1 MKVLG
6 ISGRY
11 REAAAAVAID
21 GEVIA
26 AASEDSF
33 VRVAGIGYSQTGGF
47 PQGAVDACLEK
58 TGLTLAEL
66 DRVNVVNDEG
76 TPRAGADDESAGPSS
91 HAHVAGHDALAGA
104 NPVDAIRADAIQAA
118 AGPPDIQTVLV
129 CSAHPPALAAFVRN
143 GGALVPH
150 ARVSGAAEL
159 TSAARSLAASLG
171 IGTDDPFSSLDR
183 LSVGGEPEFESEF
196 AVALSWTRERGVTV
210 ETDHID
216 QLLKKCAEDPARLA
230 DAESLNARVQES
242 RRTLAASF
250 SHALARLIC
259 DVAAGIRPSDGSS
272 MVGLSGS
279 MLANPRFNTELQR
292 LGGGQLLRAALP
304 EPVGRALGA
313 ALSPETRSSHPSQVS
328 PESSARL
335 SGLILGPSFTDYDIK
350 RTLDNC
356 RLDYV
361 YEPDW
366 SRLLGRVSNMLSQG
380 KIIGW
385 FQGPMAF
392 GPRALGSRSVLC
404 DPSARYARQNINEYL
419 RHLPLDEPLPLVFAP
434 SAIAACLGTA
444 ALLPA
449 RVVDCPVNAACR
461 DRLSSALDWR
471 NQVRVQPLDRLEA
484 PVLCD
489 LLERHLE
496 RTRVPALIE
505 INLGGGGEP
514 PACTPRDAVR
524 TVYSSAIDALVMG
537 RFLLMKDYWLLRSES
552 A

>member
-66 DRVNVVNDEG
+66 DRVSVVNDEG
-76 TPRAGADDESAGPSS
+76 TPRAGVDGESGGASS
-91 HAHVAGHDALAGA
+91 PAHAAWHDAFAGA
-104 NPVDAIRADAIQAA
+104 NRVDAIRADAIQAA
-118 AGPPDIQTVLV
+118 AGPLDIRTVLV
-129 CSAHPPALAAFVRN
+129 CSAHPPALATFVRD
-143 GGALVPH
+143 GGDLVPH

-159 TSAARSLAASLG
+159 TSAARSLAARLG
-171 IGTDDPFSSLDR
+171 VRADDPFSSLDR
-183 LSVGGEPEFESEF
+183 LSVGGEAEFESQF
-196 AVALSWTRERGVTV
+196 AAALTWTRERGVTV
-210 ETDHID
+210 ETDYID
-216 QLLKKCAEDPARLA
+216 QLLQKCADDPARLA

-250 SHALARLIC
+250 SHALARLIR
-259 DVAAGIRPSDGSS
+259 DVAEGLRPSGGSS

-279 MLANPRFNTELQR
+279 MLANPRLNTELQR

-313 ALSPETRSSHPSQVS
+313 ALSPETRSSRVS

-335 SGLILGPSFTDYDIK
+335 PGLILGPSFTDYDIK

-366 SRLLGRVSNMLSQG
+366 GRLLGRVSNMLSQG

-385 FQGPMAF
+385 FQGAMAF

-404 DPSARYARQNINEYL
+404 DPSARYARQNVNEYL

-434 SAIAACLGTA
+434 SAVDACLENAT
-444 ALLPA
+444 LLPP
-449 RVVDCPVNAACR
+449 RVVDCPVNAVCR

-471 NQVRVQPLDRLEA
+471 NHVRVQPLDRLEA

-489 LLERHLE
+489 LLERHVE

-505 INLGGGGEP
+505 INLGGSGEP
-514 PACTPRDAVR
+514 LACTPRDAVR